1 MSEKIEEK
9 LAHPKCA
16 DAIEF
21 GYNFGNF
28 SRIKDKQFALIM
40 DEKKSEEGF
49 YYKVRENKS
58 SEKKFIV
65 RILRPNPEGILLAM
79 WKTGKISLVSLY
91 SNNKPTVLEIR
102 KK

>member
-28 SRIKDKQFALIM
+28 SRIKNKQFALIL

-49 YYKVRENKS
+49 YYKYPQYLGEMV
-58 SEKKFIV
+58 IW
-65 RILRPNPEGILLAM
+65 GH
-79 WKTGKISLVSLY
+79 KTSK
-91 SNNKPTVLEIR
+91 TLEHN
-102 KK
+102 